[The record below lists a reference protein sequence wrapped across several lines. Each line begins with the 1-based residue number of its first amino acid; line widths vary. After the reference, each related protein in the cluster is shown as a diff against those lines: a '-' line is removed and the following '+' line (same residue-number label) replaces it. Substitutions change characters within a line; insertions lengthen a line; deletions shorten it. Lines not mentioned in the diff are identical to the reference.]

1 LKNGAEKDCIG
12 IKSYF
17 FTGREKFNLGTLGA
31 SKEAADAGV
40 LDKSNENCR
49 ISFIPWA
56 MGSVDHSSRAGAE
69 ISW

>member
-1 LKNGAEKDCIG
+1 MEPRKTVLGSRVIFLQAEKSLFWEPLARQR
-12 IKSYF
+12 K
-17 FTGREKFNLGTLGA
+17 LQTL
-31 SKEAADAGV
+31 V
-40 LDKSNENCR
+40 CWIRDKSNENCR